1 MSQMFDTLGNQN
13 NQQQVNP
20 IQQIKSNPVE
30 FLQSRGYSIPD
41 GIDTNNPNAII
52 DSLMRSGQIGNA
64 RMQQAMQFMNRFSR
78 R

>member
-13 NQQQVNP
+13 NQQQANL
-20 IQQIKSNPVE
+20 IQQIKNDPVE
-30 FLQSRGYSIPD
+30 FLRNRGYSIPD
-41 GIDTNNPNAII
+41 GINTNDPNAII

-64 RMQQAMQFMNRFSR
+64 RMQHAMQFMNRFSR